1 MLEITWNHHITN
13 EQLELYET
21 NVSLLFA
28 FGISSIMLC
37 FIHVSSYSVWWF
49 QPTWKIL
56 DNQKSKWI
64 ISQIG
69 GEHFQHIGNHR
80 PYFHGFLGIPLSTF
94 TTELAPQLLGWK
106 IDNPSGNFAALV
118 ANAQSF
124 IAQEPPPSHRMNHKF
139 PDWKFEG
146 LKNLRPR
153 FPPDISGGSYSR
165 SKFATE
171 IRCSSSRRL
180 NIHTFYI
187 LICIEICIIVYIG
200 LSSTNSASAKSWN
213 VEASWSF
220 GTANTPTAWSTQLF
234 WDVFQLSHRQGME

>member
-1 MLEITWNHHITN
+1 MNMK
-13 EQLELYET
+13 QCFET
-21 NVSLLFA
+21 TS
-28 FGISSIMLC
+28 
-37 FIHVSSYSVWWF
+37 
-49 QPTWKIL
+49 
-56 DNQKSKWI
+56 
-64 ISQIG
+64 
-69 GEHFQHIGNHR
+69 
-80 PYFHGFLGIPLSTF
+80 YFHGFLGIPLSTF
-94 TTELAPQLLGWK
+94 LTELAPQLLGWK

-124 IAQEPPPSHRMNHKF
+124 IAQEPPPSHRMGHKF
-139 PDWKFEG
+139 PDWDFED
-146 LKNLRPR
+146 LNFETTFSHPI
-153 FPPDISGGSYSR
+153 FPEEYSR

>member
-1 MLEITWNHHITN
+1 MDHFPNRRWTWNI
-13 EQLELYET
+13 LET
-21 NVSLLFA
+21 T
-28 FGISSIMLC
+28 GRISMGA
-37 FIHVSSYSVWWF
+37 
-49 QPTWKIL
+49 K
-56 DNQKSKWI
+56 
-64 ISQIG
+64 
-69 GEHFQHIGNHR
+69 
-80 PYFHGFLGIPLSTF
+80 GIPLSTF
-94 TTELAPQLLGWK
+94 LTELAPQLLGWK

-165 SKFATE
+165 SKFARE

-187 LICIEICIIVYIG
+187 LICIEICIRFVIKKFCKCEITKCWGFLKLWYCQLLRS
-200 LSSTNSASAKSWN
+200 LSYFEMFSNYLTDR
-213 VEASWSF
+213 VWSKK
-220 GTANTPTAWSTQLF
+220 
-234 WDVFQLSHRQGME
+234 MI